1 MPKIDVSAVPEISG
15 SGYPAPFR
23 DPVIG
28 RHSRPLGDAGGLTQF
43 GVKLVRLEPGAAS
56 SQRHWHEAEDEFV
69 YMLEGELMLVE
80 SNGETR
86 MLPGDAATFPAGVAN
101 GHHLVNRSAG
111 DSTFLVVGTRAS
123 RERCH
128 YPDVDLM
135 FVADDVG
142 ERYTNRSGDAY

>member
-1 MPKIDVSAVPEISG
+1 MAKIDVGAVREFSG

-23 DPVIG
+23 DLVRG
-28 RHSRPLGDAGGLTQF
+28 RHSKALGDAGGLTQF

-69 YMLEGELMLVE
+69 YMLDGELVLVE

-86 MLPGDAATFPAGVAN
+86 MVPGDAAAFPAGVAN
-101 GHHLVNRSAG
+101 GHHLVNRTDRDA
-111 DSTFLVVGTRAS
+111 TFLVVGTRAS

-128 YPDVDLM
+128 YPDLDLM

>member
-1 MPKIDVSAVPEISG
+1 MAKIEIGAVREFSG

-23 DPVIG
+23 DLVRG
-28 RHSRPLGDAGGLTQF
+28 RHSKALGDAGGLTQF

-69 YMLEGELMLVE
+69 YMLDGELVLVE

-86 MLPGDAATFPAGVAN
+86 MVPGDAAAFPAGVAN
-101 GHHLVNRSAG
+101 GHHLVNRTDRDA
-111 DSTFLVVGTRAS
+111 TFLVVGTRAS

-128 YPDVDLM
+128 YPDLDLM

>member
-1 MPKIDVSAVPEISG
+1 MAKIEVGAVREFSG

-23 DPVIG
+23 DLVRG
-28 RHSRPLGDAGGLTQF
+28 RHSKALGDAGGLTQF

-69 YMLEGELMLVE
+69 YMLDGELVLVE

-86 MLPGDAATFPAGVAN
+86 MVPGDAAAFPAGVAD
-101 GHHLVNRSAG
+101 GHHLVNRTDRDA
-111 DSTFLVVGTRAS
+111 TFLVVGTRAS

-128 YPDVDLM
+128 YPDLDLM

>member
-1 MPKIDVSAVPEISG
+1 MPKIDVSAVPEFSG
-15 SGYPAPFR
+15 SSYPAPFR

-69 YMLEGELMLVE
+69 YMLDGTLMLVE
-80 SNGETR
+80 SNGETP
-86 MLPGDAATFPAGVAN
+86 LLAGDAAAFPAGVAN
-101 GHHLVNRSAG
+101 GHHLVNRGAR
-111 DSTFLVVGTRAS
+111 DATFLVVGTRAS

-128 YPDVDLM
+128 YPDLDLM

>member
-1 MPKIDVSAVPEISG
+1 MPKIDVGAVPETSG

-28 RHSRPLGDAGGLTQF
+28 RHSKPLGDAGGLTQF

-101 GHHLVNRSAG
+101 GHHLVNRSAR

-128 YPDVDLM
+128 YPDIDLM

>member
-1 MPKIDVSAVPEISG
+1 MPKIDLSGVTETSG

-23 DPVIG
+23 DLVIG
-28 RHSRPLGDAGGLTQF
+28 RHSRPVGEAGGLTQF

-69 YMLEGELMLVE
+69 YMLEGELVLIE
-80 SNGETR
+80 SNGETA
-86 MLPGDAATFPAGVAN
+86 MATGDAAAFPAGVAN
-101 GHHLVNRSAG
+101 GHHLINRTSRDA
-111 DSTFLVVGTRAS
+111 TFLVVGTRAS

-128 YPDVDLM
+128 YPDIDLM

>member
-1 MPKIDVSAVPEISG
+1 MPKIDVGAVPETSG

-28 RHSRPLGDAGGLTQF
+28 RHSKPLGDAGGLTQF

-80 SNGETR
+80 SNGETP

-101 GHHLVNRSAG
+101 GHHLVNRSARN
-111 DSTFLVVGTRAS
+111 STFLVVGTRAS

-128 YPDVDLM
+128 YPDIDLM
-135 FVADDVG
+135 FVADDIG

>member
-1 MPKIDVSAVPEISG
+1 MAKIEVGAVREFSG

-23 DPVIG
+23 DLVRG
-28 RHSRPLGDAGGLTQF
+28 RHSKALGDAGGLTQF

-69 YMLEGELMLVE
+69 YMLDGELVLVE

-86 MLPGDAATFPAGVAN
+86 MVPGDAAAFPAGVAN
-101 GHHLVNRSAG
+101 GHHLVNRTNRDA
-111 DSTFLVVGTRAS
+111 TFLVVGTRAS

-128 YPDVDLM
+128 YPDLDLM

>member
-1 MPKIDVSAVPEISG
+1 MPKIDVGAVQEFSG

-23 DPVIG
+23 DLVRG
-28 RHSRPLGDAGGLTQF
+28 RHSKALGDAGGLTQF

-69 YMLEGELMLVE
+69 YMLDGELALVE

-86 MLPGDAATFPAGVAN
+86 MLPGDAAAFPAGVAN
-101 GHHLVNRSAG
+101 GHHLVNRTDRDA
-111 DSTFLVVGTRAS
+111 TFLVVGTRAS

-128 YPDVDLM
+128 YPDLDLM

-142 ERYTNRSGDAY
+142 ERYTHRSGDAY

>member
-1 MPKIDVSAVPEISG
+1 MPKIDVGAVREFSG

-23 DPVIG
+23 DLVRG
-28 RHSRPLGDAGGLTQF
+28 RHSKALGDAGGLTQF

-69 YMLEGELMLVE
+69 YMLYGELVLVE

-86 MLPGDAATFPAGVAN
+86 MVPGDAAAFPAGVAN
-101 GHHLVNRSAG
+101 GHHLVNRTDRDAA
-111 DSTFLVVGTRAS
+111 FLVVGTRAS

-128 YPDVDLM
+128 YPDLDLM

>member
-28 RHSRPLGDAGGLTQF
+28 RHSKPLGDAGGLTQF
-43 GVKLVRLEPGAAS
+43 GVKLVRLKPGAAS

-101 GHHLVNRSAG
+101 GHHLVNRSAR

-128 YPDVDLM
+128 YPDIDLM
-135 FVADDVG
+135 FVADDIG

>member
-1 MPKIDVSAVPEISG
+1 MAKIEVGAVREFSG

-23 DPVIG
+23 DPVRG
-28 RHSRPLGDAGGLTQF
+28 RHSKALGDAGGLTQF

-69 YMLEGELMLVE
+69 YMLDGELVLVE

-86 MLPGDAATFPAGVAN
+86 MVPGDAAAFPAGVAN
-101 GHHLVNRSAG
+101 GHHLVNRTDRDA
-111 DSTFLVVGTRAS
+111 TFLVVGTRAS

-128 YPDVDLM
+128 YPDLDLM

>member
-1 MPKIDVSAVPEISG
+1 MAKIEVGAVREFSG

-23 DPVIG
+23 DLVRG
-28 RHSRPLGDAGGLTQF
+28 RHSKALGDAGGLTQF

-69 YMLEGELMLVE
+69 YMLDGELVLVE

-86 MLPGDAATFPAGVAN
+86 MVPGDAAAFPAGVAN
-101 GHHLVNRSAG
+101 GHHLVNRTDRDA
-111 DSTFLVVGTRAS
+111 TFLVVGTRAS

-128 YPDVDLM
+128 YPDLDLM

>member
-43 GVKLVRLEPGAAS
+43 GVKLVRLQPGAAS

>member
-1 MPKIDVSAVPEISG
+1 MPKIDLSTVPETSG

-23 DPVIG
+23 DLVIG
-28 RHSRPLGDAGGLTQF
+28 RHSRPVGEAGGLTQF

-69 YMLEGELMLVE
+69 YMLEGELVLIE
-80 SNGETR
+80 SNGETA
-86 MLPGDAATFPAGVAN
+86 MAPGDAAAFPAGVAN
-101 GHHLVNRSAG
+101 GHHLINRTSRDA
-111 DSTFLVVGTRAS
+111 TFLVVGTRAS

-128 YPDVDLM
+128 YPDIDLM

>member
-1 MPKIDVSAVPEISG
+1 MAKIEVGAVREFSG

-23 DPVIG
+23 DLVRG
-28 RHSRPLGDAGGLTQF
+28 RHSKALGDAGGLTQF

-69 YMLEGELMLVE
+69 YMLDGELALVE

-86 MLPGDAATFPAGVAN
+86 MVPGDAAAFPAGVAN
-101 GHHLVNRSAG
+101 GHHLINRTDRDA
-111 DSTFLVVGTRAS
+111 TFLVVGTRAS

-128 YPDVDLM
+128 YPDLDLM

>member
-1 MPKIDVSAVPEISG
+1 MPKIDVGAVPETSG

-28 RHSRPLGDAGGLTQF
+28 RHSKPLGDAGGLTQF

-80 SNGETR
+80 SNGETP

-101 GHHLVNRSAG
+101 GHHLVNK
-111 DSTFLVVGTRAS
+111 TKTPVTYLEIGTRAP
-123 RERCH
+123 REQAH
-128 YPDVDLM
+128 YSDVDMLY
-135 FVADDVG
+135 VRDGKTITVTRKSG
-142 ERYTNRSGDAY
+142 EPF

>member
-1 MPKIDVSAVPEISG
+1 MAKIEVGAVREFSG

-23 DPVIG
+23 DLVRG
-28 RHSRPLGDAGGLTQF
+28 RHSKALGDAGGLTQF

-69 YMLEGELMLVE
+69 YMLDGELALVE

-86 MLPGDAATFPAGVAN
+86 MVPGDAAAFPAGVAN
-101 GHHLVNRSAG
+101 GHHLVNRTDRDA
-111 DSTFLVVGTRAS
+111 TFLVVGTRAS

-128 YPDVDLM
+128 YPDLDLM